1 MIFAE
6 LCNIIEIIALKLIM
20 NSYIYRKILFVALL
34 LCSAAAFAQD
44 NDKILN
50 RPYADNKLLHFGF
63 SVGVHTQDFQFT
75 HNGFTTENGE
85 TWFMEVPNF
94 SPAFNVTIMG
104 DLRLH
109 KHLNLRLSP
118 GMCFGNKVVKFHD
131 TATDKRE
138 SQNVKTSS
146 IIVPLELKASAE
158 RYRNMR
164 PYVIAG
170 VMGTFDVSKKRS
182 DLLKFKSCDFMLTVG
197 FGCDFYLPFFKLVPE
212 LKFCFGL
219 TDVLDHKR
227 PDLSDEPE
235 TMKYTNSLKK
245 VTQQMVILS
254 FYFE

>member
-1 MIFAE
+1 MIFTE
-6 LCNIIEIIALKLIM
+6 LCNINKIIAFKIIM
-20 NSYIYRKILFVALL
+20 NSYIYRKILFIILL
-34 LCSAAAFAQD
+34 LSATAASAQD
-44 NDKILN
+44 NDRIKN
-50 RPYADNKLLHFGF
+50 RPYVDNKMLHFGF

-75 HNGFTTENGE
+75 HSGYATETGE

-104 DLRLH
+104 DWRMH
-109 KHLNLRLSP
+109 KHFNLRLSP
-118 GMCFGNKVVKFHD
+118 GMCFGNKVIKFHD
-131 TATDKRE
+131 TANDKWE

-146 IIVPLELKASAE
+146 IIIPLEVKASAE

-164 PYVIAG
+164 PYVTAG
-170 VMGTFDVSKKRS
+170 IMGTFDLSKKRS
-182 DLLKFKSCDFMLTVG
+182 DFLKFKSSDVMITVG

-219 TDVLDHKR
+219 TDILDHKR

-235 TMKYTNSLKK
+235 TLKYTNSLKK